1 MLKEAM
7 KYLRD
12 TAAPNILTLD
22 DKQFSDKEIKRICT
36 KDYPDEINMTTL
48 TGLKDYLLSDSLKN
62 ERVQDLI
69 IQIHSPK
76 HVSLYSKLDEEQK
89 RLHYVDVRANLPE
102 HNFGSYMDQENFMIA
117 LKTKFVQSDDPN
129 NDVNLLVRFAGTAE
143 GSTLRQY
150 KDDGFSQAVTVA
162 DGIASKTDAEV
173 PNPVSLRPYRTFH
186 EIEQPES
193 LFIFRMKEKNG
204 MLCAIYEADG
214 GAWRN
219 TAIQSIKQYLDDFV
233 KKELPEDMQQHITVI
248 A

>member
-7 KYLRD
+7 QYLRD
-12 TAAPNILTLD
+12 TAAPNIRTFD
-22 DKQFSDKEIKRICT
+22 DKQFSDKEMKRICT
-36 KDYPDEINMTTL
+36 KDYPDEIHMTTL
-48 TGLKDYLLSDSLKN
+48 TGLKDYLLSGSLKN

-89 RLHYVDVRANLPE
+89 RLHYVDVRADLPE
-102 HNFGSYMDQENFMIA
+102 HNFSSYMDQENFMIA
-117 LKTKFVQSDDPN
+117 LKTKFVQNDDPS

-193 LFIFRMKEKNG
+193 LFIFRMKERNG

-233 KKELPEDMQQHITVI
+233 TKELPEDMQQHITVI

>member
-7 KYLRD
+7 QYLRD
-12 TAAPNILTLD
+12 TAAPNIRTFD
-22 DKQFSDKEIKRICT
+22 EKQFSDKEMRRIYT
-36 KDYPDEINMTTL
+36 KDYPDEINMSTL
-48 TGLKDYLLSDSLKN
+48 TGLKDYLLSENLRN

-69 IQIHSPK
+69 IQIHSPE
-76 HVSLYSKLDEEQK
+76 HVSLYSKLDEDQK
-89 RLHYVDVRANLPE
+89 RLQYVDVRADLPE
-102 HNFGSYMDQENFMIA
+102 HYFDRYLDQENFIIS

-129 NDVNLLVRFAGTAE
+129 DDVNLLVRFAGTAE

-162 DGIASKTDAEV
+162 DGIASKADAEV
-173 PNPVSLRPYRTFH
+173 PNPVSLRPYRTFC

-193 LFIFRMKEKNG
+193 LFVFRMKERDG
-204 MLCAIYEADG
+204 MHCAIYEADG
-214 GAWRN
+214 GVWRN

-233 KKELPEDMQQHITVI
+233 KAELPEDVQKHITVI

>member
-1 MLKEAM
+1 
-7 KYLRD
+7 
-12 TAAPNILTLD
+12 
-22 DKQFSDKEIKRICT
+22 
-36 KDYPDEINMTTL
+36 
-48 TGLKDYLLSDSLKN
+48 
-62 ERVQDLI
+62 
-69 IQIHSPK
+69 
-76 HVSLYSKLDEEQK
+76 
-89 RLHYVDVRANLPE
+89 
-102 HNFGSYMDQENFMIA
+102 MIA

-193 LFIFRMKEKNG
+193 LFIFRMKERNG

-219 TAIQSIKQYLDDFV
+219 AAIQSIKQYLDDFV
-233 KKELPEDMQQHITVI
+233 RKELPEDMQQHITVI